1 MKLEAQWVV
10 GFTDGRGRFHVEVA
24 PQPDTEDGVQVR
36 PEFTIVQHPEDAQ
49 LLHALKAYFGVGVIR
64 NDRDGGLV
72 YRVRNVRH
80 LHDVICPF
88 FMKHTLRTRK
98 HVAFLKFRRVVR
110 MLMEDEHHESEGLE
124 AIRAIAAEMNV
135 GRSR

>member
-24 PQPDTEDGVQVR
+24 PQPGTEDGVQVR
-36 PEFTIVQHPEDAQ
+36 PEFSIVRPPEDAQ
-49 LLHALKAYFGVGVIR
+49 LLHALKAYFGVGVVR
-64 NDRDGGLV
+64 NDHDGRLA

-88 FMKHTLRTRK
+88 FMKHTLRSRT

-110 MLMEDEHHESEGLE
+110 MMMEDAHHEPDGLE
-124 AIRAIAAEMNV
+124 AIRRIAAEMDV